1 MLTMKRATDNR
12 EENRNVIDKAIDK
25 ALEKK
30 LNTQKEIVNVID
42 SFLAEEVVPW
52 IVESSVHL
60 KVYEKPQADG
70 TLLEVYQQSES
81 AVLTCEKF
89 SDEIKSDP
97 RCFDYFMDAVY
108 TLERRTNRILI
119 MDVQTDGDEPY
130 YEYLLSLKMI

>member
-1 MLTMKRATDNR
+1 MKRATDNKK
-12 EENRNVIDKAIDK
+12 ENRNIIDVAIDK
-25 ALEKK
+25 ALEKT
-30 LNTQKEIVNVID
+30 LNTRKEIENFID
-42 SFLAEEVVPW
+42 NFLAEEVVPW
-52 IVESSVHL
+52 MVVSSVHL

-97 RCFDYFMDAVY
+97 RWFDYFMGAVY
-108 TLERRTNRILI
+108 TLERRTDRISI